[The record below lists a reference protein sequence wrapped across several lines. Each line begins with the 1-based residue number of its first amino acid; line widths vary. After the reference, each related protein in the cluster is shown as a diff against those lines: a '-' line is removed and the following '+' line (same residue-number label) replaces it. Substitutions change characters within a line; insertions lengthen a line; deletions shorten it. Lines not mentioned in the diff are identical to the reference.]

1 VQLGAEAA
9 GAPTIEGRVVE
20 RAGRGEVR
28 DALDIE
34 LVPTPACLRVVE
46 VQRHLFPRAIEER
59 GLAVCREGDAA
70 VGPIHYLVSVG
81 S

>member
-9 GAPTIEGRVVE
+9 GAPVVEGRVVE

-28 DALDIE
+28 DALDVE
-34 LVPTPACLRVVE
+34 LVPTPACLRVIE
-46 VQRHLFPRAIEER
+46 VQRHLVPGAIEEH
-59 GLAVCREGDAA
+59 GQAVCHEGDAA

-81 S
+81 N